1 MSLSQDI
8 RYQDI
13 CIEKFAINVAYNNFP
28 PWFEL
33 ENGAMVDLRKKY
45 QYYNLDDKVKD
56 RIRGPIS
63 EFDEILSIFFKN
75 YNIIVN
81 WINCNGSFGAIDNLT
96 GKWTGAVGQVNIYS
110 MFIFVFKEFNP

>member
-1 MSLSQDI
+1 MCQTLLH
-8 RYQDI
+8 
-13 CIEKFAINVAYNNFP
+13 FACHQ
-28 PWFEL
+28 FEI

-45 QYYNLDDKVKD
+45 QYYNLDDKVEN

-75 YNIIVN
+75 YNIIVY
-81 WINCNGSFGAIDNLT
+81 WINCNGSFGSIDNLT

-110 MFIFVFKEFNP
+110 LFIYVLKELNLRGGFKECYQI